1 MLKHL
6 HWKVFYFSMGGYDLD
21 NLTPMMKQYMSIKDR
36 YKDSILFFR
45 LGDFYEMFFD
55 DALTASR
62 ELEITLTQ
70 RDCGMDEKAPMC
82 GVPHHV
88 VDTYISRLVEKG
100 YKVALC
106 EQMEDPSQAKGI
118 VRRDVIK
125 VVTPGTIT
133 DSNVLDEKSNNYLVS
148 IYMDKFGIGIAYADN
163 STGEMY
169 TTEYSGDIEN
179 NYRFVIDELGKIFP
193 SEIIC
198 NNGFLLNKKYINIIR
213 NKINP
218 YFSVY
223 DDIEDID
230 KVENNTILDL
240 FKVSTLQELNMDGK
254 IYSILSTNKLI
265 EYLFNTQKN
274 SLDHINNLSYYEPQD
289 YMIMDINTRTN
300 LEIHETII
308 SKRKKGA
315 LIGVIDKTSTA
326 MGGRLLKNW
335 LEQPLLNMTEI
346 NRRLDMVEYFY
357 ENIMFMDDIVD
368 VLKNIYDIERLSSK
382 VSNGNC
388 NGRDLISLKNSIQVL
403 PRLKSLLSST
413 SSKELSS
420 IGNSMDTLSDI
431 YNLIESSIIDDPPI
445 SIKEGGLI
453 KKGFNEELD
462 EVKEASIRG
471 KEWLTSLEAK
481 ERQNTGIKNLRIGYN
496 KVAGYFIEVTKSNI
510 SMVPDY
516 FTRKQTLTN
525 SERYYTDELKSMESK
540 ILGAEEKSIGLE
552 YQIFQSIRNSIK
564 DEIRRIQYV
573 SKMIAT
579 TDVIAS
585 FAKIARNNDYI
596 RPKLNNDGYILIEE
610 GRHPVVETM
619 IENNLFVPND
629 TCIGRDDNMIHIITG
644 PNMAGKSTYMRQ
656 VAIITLLA
664 QIGSFVPA
672 KKADI
677 SIVDRIFTR
686 IGASDNLSQGESTFM
701 VEMNEVSNIIRD
713 ATSKSLII
721 LDEVGRG
728 TSTYDGLS
736 IAWAVVEYIATKIK
750 AKTLFATHYHELTQL
765 AHNFK
770 EVKNMTISAE
780 EKGDDIVFLRKIIE
794 GSTNKSYGIQVA
806 RLAGIN
812 NEIINRANEI
822 LSIIEG
828 SHEIDINS
836 APKDNLKQLNLLDYK
851 KDYFIDRILNIDTN
865 SLTPIE
871 ALMTLNNLV
880 KDAINLKEK

>member
-1 MLKHL
+1 M
-6 HWKVFYFSMGGYDLD
+6 D
-21 NLTPMMKQYMSIKDR
+21 NLTPMMKQYMSIKNK

-70 RDCGMDEKAPMC
+70 RDCGMEKKAPMC

-88 VDTYISRLVEKG
+88 ADTYVSRLVEKG
-100 YKVALC
+100 YKVAIC
-106 EQMEDPSQAKGI
+106 EQVEDPSKAKGI
-118 VRRDVIK
+118 VKRDVIR

-133 DSNVLDEKSNNYLVS
+133 DTNVLDEKSNNYLVS
-148 IYMDKFGIGIAYADN
+148 IYMDDLGIGISYADN

-169 TTEYSGDIEN
+169 TTEYSGNMEN
-179 NYRFVIDELGKIFP
+179 NYRFIIDELGKIFP

-198 NNGFLLNKKYINIIR
+198 NEKFLIDKKYINIIKNR
-213 NKINP
+213 INP

-223 DDIEDID
+223 KDFDDIENVSE
-230 KVENNTILDL
+230 KRILDL
-240 FKVSTLQELNMDGK
+240 FQVQSLEGLGINGK
-254 IYSILSTNKLI
+254 IYSLLSTNKLI
-265 EYLFNTQKN
+265 EYLYNTQKN
-274 SLDHINNLSYYEPQD
+274 SLSHINTLIYYKPQD

-308 SKRKKGA
+308 SREKKGA
-315 LIGVIDKTSTA
+315 LIYVIDKTCTA

-335 LEQPLLNMTEI
+335 LEQPLINITEI
-346 NRRLDMVEYFY
+346 NKRLNMVEHFY
-357 ENIMFMDDIVD
+357 NNIIFMDEVTHE
-368 VLKNIYDIERLSSK
+368 LKNIYDIERLSSK

-388 NGRDLISLKNSIQVL
+388 NGRDFISLKNSISVL
-403 PRLKSLLSST
+403 PKLKSLLIST
-413 SSKELSS
+413 DNEQLNI
-420 IGNSMDTLSDI
+420 IGKSMDTLRDI
-431 YNLIESSIIDDPPI
+431 HDLIESSIVDNPPI
-445 SIKEGGLI
+445 SITEGQLI
-453 KKGFNEELD
+453 KEGFNEKLD
-462 EVKEASIRG
+462 EIREASIRG
-471 KEWLTSLEAK
+471 KEWLASLEIK
-481 ERQNTGIKNLRIGYN
+481 ERENTGIKNLKVGYN
-496 KVAGYFIEVTKSNI
+496 KVAGYFIEVTKANI
-510 SMVPDY
+510 PMVPDY
-516 FTRKQTLTN
+516 FIRKQTLTN
-525 SERYYTDELKSMESK
+525 SERYYTEELKSMESK
-540 ILGAEEKSIGLE
+540 ILGAEEKSIELE
-552 YQIFQSIRNSIK
+552 YEIFQSIRNILKGEIK
-564 DEIRRIQYV
+564 RIQYV
-573 SKMIAT
+573 SKLVAT
-579 TDVIAS
+579 IDVIVS
-585 FAKIARNNDYI
+585 FAKVALKNNFVK
-596 RPKLNNDGYILIEE
+596 PNLNNKGYIQIKE

-629 TCIGRDDNMIHIITG
+629 TYLDRDNSMIQIITG

-672 KKADI
+672 EKADI

-701 VEMNEVSNIIRD
+701 VEMNEVSNIIRE
-713 ATSKSLII
+713 ATPRSLII

-765 AHNFK
+765 ADNFK
-770 EVKNMTISAE
+770 EIKNMTISAE

-806 RLAGIN
+806 QLAGIDKT
-812 NEIINRANEI
+812 IINRANEI

-828 SHEIDINS
+828 SHEININK
-836 APKDNLKQLNLLDYK
+836 APKNNLKQLNLLDYK
-851 KDYFIDRILNIDTN
+851 KDYFIDRIINIDIDT
-865 SLTPIE
+865 LTPIE
-871 ALMTLNNLV
+871 ALTTLNNLI
-880 KDAINLKEK
+880 KDAINLKGK